1 MSTTNTR
8 YNTTSPTAPSVV
20 EARASEGASADAGAR
35 ASVGAR
41 ARAGARASE
50 SQTQSASPALGAAET
65 LLAEYEELLVKRD
78 EYLKWAGSYRV
89 SYTKEFG
96 ELITANFELRIACIR
111 EKKKINY
118 CRRRMN
124 RGLAVDAS
132 RMLSEVEEEMLL
144 YYTQLR
150 DLERETKAA
159 KKAKNVDEFRLSRSK
174 KIYRRLAKQLHP
186 DINKKTKTSEVLMDL
201 WERVANAYCHS
212 DVEALEELEVLVRKA
227 LTELGEKAFSV
238 EVRDLE
244 SRIERVERQINEIL
258 TTEPYT
264 YGELLADEERKAGV
278 RRELQTEHEDFEQYL
293 AELQRALAEILTEGG
308 FAAAEEPF

>member
-20 EARASEGASADAGAR
+20 EARASEGASA
-35 ASVGAR
+35 GAR

-50 SQTQSASPALGAAET
+50 SQAQSASLAQSAAEA

-89 SYTKEFG
+89 SYTREFG
-96 ELITANFELRIACIR
+96 ELITANFELKIACIR

-132 RMLSEVEEEMLL
+132 RMLSEIEEEMLL

-159 KKAKNVDEFRLSRSK
+159 KEAKNVDEFRLSRSK

-186 DINKKTKTSEVLMDL
+186 DINKKTQSSEVLMDL
-201 WERVANAYCHS
+201 WERVANAYCRS
-212 DVEALEELEVLVRKA
+212 DVEALEVLEVLVRKA

-293 AELQRALAEILTEGG
+293 AELRRALAEILAEGG